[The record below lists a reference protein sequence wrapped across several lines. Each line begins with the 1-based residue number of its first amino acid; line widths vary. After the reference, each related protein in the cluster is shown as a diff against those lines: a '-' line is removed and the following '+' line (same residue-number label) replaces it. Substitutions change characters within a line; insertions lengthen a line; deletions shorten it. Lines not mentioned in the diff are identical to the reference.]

1 MQKMRTLLA
10 FAVMLALSSTVLGQM
25 FLTPVNSLTGD
36 ATTVTNDGE
45 EISGDIRS
53 AVFGSRGLKS
63 FTIKDAAG
71 TKHKFKAEDIASLKV
86 KVDGLAKF
94 EMIAEKS
101 VSVKKMVEADF
112 DEMADREYIYYEK
125 VQVPGKDKY
134 VLAQLL
140 NPGWDS
146 KIKVYNN
153 PLGGETQSVGVA
165 GVALVGGEDKT
176 YLVVANGEPS
186 MILKKKH
193 YDKLFPELFASCRE
207 IGDNF
212 RDKEAKFKY
221 FAQHVFAYEV
231 GCE

>member
-1 MQKMRTLLA
+1 MRTLLA
-10 FAVMLALSSTVLGQM
+10 FAVMLALSSTVMGQM

-36 ATTVTNDGE
+36 ATTVTTDGKE
-45 EISGDIRS
+45 VSGDIRL

-63 FTIKDAAG
+63 FTIKDASG
-71 TKHKFKAEDIASLKV
+71 KKHKFKAEDIATLKV
-86 KVDGLAKF
+86 KVDGLAKL

-125 VQVPGKDKY
+125 VQVPGKNKY

-176 YLVVANGEPS
+176 YLVIANGEPS